1 MLGLLLIIVISWL
14 LLHFIE
20 NESIDVLGIIPNS
33 KRFVEFIVGFL
44 FIILIT
50 LLTIYIES
58 ILLSVDWKMKKRVKL
73 QLVF

>member
-1 MLGLLLIIVISWL
+1 MLGLLVIIVVSWL

-20 NESIDVLGIIPNS
+20 NESIDVLGINPNG

-58 ILLSVDWKMKKRVKL
+58 VLLSVDWKMKKRVKL

>member
-1 MLGLLLIIVISWL
+1 LLGLLLIIVISWL

-73 QLVF
+73 QLIF

>member
-1 MLGLLLIIVISWL
+1 LLGLLLIIVISWL